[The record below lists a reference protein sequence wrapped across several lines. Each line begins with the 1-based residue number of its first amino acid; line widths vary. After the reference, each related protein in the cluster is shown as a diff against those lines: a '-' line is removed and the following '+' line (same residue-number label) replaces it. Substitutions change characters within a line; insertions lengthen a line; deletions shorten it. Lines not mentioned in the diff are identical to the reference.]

1 MSPSSR
7 FPSDRSGPASHGPSG
22 HPLADKPLGA
32 KPLAGS
38 RVVAVLGPTNTGKTY
53 LAIERMLGHRTGM
66 IGFPLRLLARENY
79 DRVRA
84 IKGDRAVALVTGEE
98 KIIPP
103 TAHYFFCTVE
113 SMPLEREV
121 AFLAIDEIQL
131 CADRE
136 RGHIF
141 TDRLLHAR
149 GRDETMLLGA
159 ETMKPLIAKLVPDA
173 EFVARPRFSQL
184 TYAGPKKITRLPP
197 RSAIVAFSA
206 AEVYGIAEL
215 VRRQRG
221 GAAVVLGALS
231 PRTRNAQVAM
241 FQAGEVDYLVA
252 TDAIGM
258 GLNMDVNHVAFAGIR
273 KFDGHA
279 MRSLSPAEL
288 AQIAGRA
295 GRHMNDGTFG
305 TTAEVGPLEP
315 HVVEAIENHRFPN
328 VKAVYWRNN
337 ELDFRSLGGLLRSLD
352 APADMPELMRKRDAM
367 DHLVLN
373 QFAADRDIAPL
384 ANSPARLRVLW
395 DVCQIPDFRKE
406 LSESHGRLLGQIFR
420 YLVAPEARLPED
432 WVARQIARLDRIDGD
447 IDTLVSRI
455 DHVRTWTYVSH
466 RDDWLSDA
474 AHWQAVTRAIE
485 DKLSDALHERLT
497 QRFVD
502 RRTAMLVKRLKDPGA
517 LFSSIAA
524 DGGVAVEGHYVGQL
538 DGFRFRPDPAASDPG
553 NSRATRAL
561 MNAAGRSLRQEI
573 GRRVTSLGAAAHD
586 EFSLS
591 DDGTIAWRGDAV
603 ARLIAG
609 RHMLTPEIELLPS
622 DFLETEHQAALRR
635 RLVQWLSDQLAG
647 DLAPLLA
654 VRAACEQPDVPG
666 PLRGIMFQ
674 LTEGLGA
681 ASRAA
686 VAAQVAAL
694 DGASRKQLARFGV
707 RLGVLHLFLP
717 GLFTKRAIRRRAM
730 LWRVHHGGAALP
742 DLPRAL
748 LAGKPVVR
756 LAREGTLPAGLA
768 RALSYVALG
777 PRALRLDQA
786 ERLAAEARKLARH
799 GPFTATADLVKL
811 AGAEGADLASLLDA
825 LGYRGKQDAG
835 GESFVPHRPGRTAKN
850 ADRRPALGV
859 AKSRHAPS
867 GPEHGTSKPGALRHG
882 ERKPS
887 RPNES
892 PFAHLGEL
900 LRAHRQGNERRRSPA
915 GAKVGSPRGGHGRD
929 QGGGSS

>member
-1 MSPSSR
+1 MSLSSR
-7 FPSDRSGPASHGPSG
+7 FPPDPRSGPASNRPR
-22 HPLADKPLGA
+22 L
-32 KPLAGS
+32 GS
-38 RVVAVLGPTNTGKTY
+38 RIVAVLGPTNTGKTY

-84 IKGDRAVALVTGEE
+84 LKGDSAVALVTGEE

-103 TAHYFFCTVE
+103 AARYFFCTVE

-121 AFLAIDEIQL
+121 GFLAIDEIQL

-149 GRDETMLLGA
+149 GREETMLLGA
-159 ETMKPLIAKLVPDA
+159 ETMKPLIALLVPEA

-273 KFDGHA
+273 KFDGHH
-279 MRSLSPAEL
+279 MRALAPAEL

-305 TTAEVGPLEP
+305 TTAEVGTLEP
-315 HVVEAIENHRFPN
+315 HIIEAIESHRFPN
-328 VKAVYWRNN
+328 VKGIYWRNN
-337 ELDFRSLGGLLRSLD
+337 ELDFRSLTALLRSLD
-352 APADMPELMRKRDAM
+352 APAEKPELMRKRDAM
-367 DHLVLN
+367 DQLVLT
-373 QFAADRDIAPL
+373 QFAADKEIAPL
-384 ANSPARLRVLW
+384 ANAPGRLKILW
-395 DVCQIPDFRKE
+395 EVCQIPDFRKE

-420 YLVAPEARLPED
+420 FLVSPEGRLPED
-432 WVARQIARLDRIDGD
+432 WVARQIARLDRTDGD

-466 RDDWLSDA
+466 RDEWLADA
-474 AHWQAVTRAIE
+474 AHWQEKARVIE

-502 RRTAMLVKRLKDPGA
+502 RRTALLVRRLKDPGA
-517 LFSSIAA
+517 LFSSVAA

-538 DGFRFRPDPAASDPG
+538 DGFRFRPDQAASDPS
-553 NSRATRAL
+553 NSRAHRTL
-561 MNAAGRSLRQEI
+561 LNAAGRALRQEI
-573 GRRVTSLGAAAHD
+573 DRRVVAFGGATDNDFALG
-586 EFSLS
+586 
-591 DDGTIAWRGDAV
+591 DDGRIEWRGDPV
-603 ARLIAG
+603 ARLVAG
-609 RHMLTPEIELLPS
+609 RHILTPDIELLPS
-622 DFLETEHQAALRR
+622 DFLENEHQSALRR
-635 RLVQWLSDQLAG
+635 RLSQWLGDQVAR
-647 DLAPLLA
+647 DLAALLA
-654 VRAACEQPDVPG
+654 VRAASERAEMSG
-666 PLRGIMFQ
+666 PLRGILFQ
-674 LTEGLGA
+674 ITEGLGA
-681 ASRAA
+681 VPRAD

-694 DGASRKQLARFGV
+694 DAPSRKELARLGA

-717 GLFTKRAIRRRAM
+717 GLFMARAIQRRAL
-730 LWRVHHGGAALP
+730 LWRIHRGGDPLP
-742 DLPRAL
+742 DLPRPL
-748 LAGKPVVR
+748 LSGKPVVT
-756 LAREGTLPAGLA
+756 LSPELDLPADLA
-768 RALSYVALG
+768 RALGYMRLG

-786 ERLAAEARKLARH
+786 ERLAAETRKLARQ
-799 GPFTATADLVKL
+799 GPFTATPDLIKL
-811 AGAEGADLASLLDA
+811 AGAEGADLASLLEA
-825 LGYRGKQDAG
+825 LGYRAIQQ
-835 GESFVPHRPGRTAKN
+835 ETSMSFTARKPGQRQPGRPS
-850 ADRRPALGV
+850 RRKSPDA
-859 AKSRHAPS
+859 AKSVPQQAV
-867 GPEHGTSKPGALRHG
+867 
-882 ERKPS
+882 RKPA
-887 RPNES
+887 RPSDS
-892 PFAHLGEL
+892 PFAQLGEML
-900 LRAHRQGNERRRSPA
+900 QARSSARLQALSPKTEPPRRSRRRS
-915 GAKVGSPRGGHGRD
+915 S
-929 QGGGSS
+929 